1 MIACSSP
8 LWAVEARIQRDGKF
22 SSTRWSHHNH
32 TTYCFRLG
40 DAIIHLGRLIK
51 GN

>member
-1 MIACSSP
+1 MIACSSS
-8 LWAVEARIQRDGKF
+8 LWAVGARSPRDENF
-22 SSTRWSHHNH
+22 HRRADR
-32 TTYCFRLG
+32 TTTTSPNCLRL